1 MKILEPVGAL
11 GCVGADEVLAVLT
24 EADDRRR
31 EHSTALQLGEFQ
43 GEAPAPPVFRGLH
56 VGSSDESR

>member
-1 MKILEPVGAL
+1 MKVLDPVGAL

-31 EHSTALQLGEFQ
+31 EQATVFQL
-43 GEAPAPPVFRGLH
+43 
-56 VGSSDESR
+56 DESRERRRLRRVF